1 MAKLQAAG
9 DLARRE
15 ASLTNAEGE
24 VVAVAV
30 EGEVVRPMKTCEAD
44 SSVRSPIA
52 SAPDSHRRSSLCT
65 RPSTCVAAGPP
76 PVQLRLEVS
85 PQTRHMAL
93 AYSNPDKTC
102 ICMLA

>member
-15 ASLTNAEGE
+15 ASLANAEGE
-24 VVAVAV
+24 VVA
-30 EGEVVRPMKTCEAD
+30 EVVRPMKTCEAD